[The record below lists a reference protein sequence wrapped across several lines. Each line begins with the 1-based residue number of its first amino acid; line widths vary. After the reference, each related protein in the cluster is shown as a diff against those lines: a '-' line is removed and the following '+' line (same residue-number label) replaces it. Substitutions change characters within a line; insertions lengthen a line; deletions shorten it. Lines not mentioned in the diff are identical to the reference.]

1 MKLPWSIDWAQRV
14 SPESLRHDL
23 VAGLTGATIV
33 LPQGVAFAAIAGL
46 PPAYGFYSAIVPTI
60 IAALTGS
67 SWHSVSGPNTAISL
81 LVFGALSAVFAV
93 GSEPYIQAAITLAL
107 LVGVIQLGFSLARM
121 GALVDFVSHSVMV
134 GFISAAAILIVVSQI
149 PPALGLTIERSAS
162 LSRTVLEILSAF
174 GQTDFKSAS
183 VAATTL
189 VAAVGVR
196 WFWPKS
202 PNYLVALGV
211 GTLVYLLLGSHGG
224 GLRTVGAVP
233 QVLPQAAF
241 PDVDVARLQSLA
253 PAALAIAIVG
263 LLQAA
268 SIARALAMRSGQPYD
283 NNREFLGQGLSNAVG
298 SLFQSYPAS
307 ASFTRSGVNYE
318 AGARTPLA
326 AVFASLF
333 LVAILIVVAPL
344 FAYVPLPAI
353 AGIIILVALRLLEPF
368 VIWQILRTSRSE
380 TAITAV
386 TFLSALLINLEFS
399 ILIGVL
405 LSLALFLKKT
415 AHPRIGIGA
424 PDARSSRRIFRNA
437 EENELPECPQL
448 VISRING
455 PLYFGSVEFIRREF
469 RRIALERPSQKHM
482 LFIVK
487 GVGEID
493 MPGAE
498 LLVEEAENRAAR
510 GGAFHLQTRTPRQL
524 EKVARLHVLRRL
536 TRSNIHLSKGE
547 AIAEIVPG
555 LDPEKCRNCGVR
567 VFMECRRRPGGEGA

>member
-1 MKLPWSIDWAQRV
+1 MRLSGFDWLGQV

-60 IAALTGS
+60 VAALGGS

-81 LVFGALSAVFAV
+81 LVLGALSTGFAV
-93 GSEPYIQAAITLAL
+93 GSEPYIQAAVALAL
-107 LVGVIQLGFSLARM
+107 LVGLVQIGFALARM
-121 GALVDFVSHSVMV
+121 GGLVDFVSHSVMV
-134 GFISAAAILIVVSQI
+134 GFTSAAAILIVISQI
-149 PPALGLTIERSAS
+149 APALGFVTEKSVR
-162 LSRTVLEILSAF
+162 LSQSVLELLSSTGRIDLNA
-174 GQTDFKSAS
+174 
-183 VAATTL
+183 VAVAGVTL
-189 VAAVGVR
+189 LTAVLAR
-196 WFWPKS
+196 WLWPRS
-202 PNYLVALGV
+202 PNYLMALGA
-211 GTLVYLLLGSHGG
+211 GTLTNLLFVWRGVDLH
-224 GLRTVGAVP
+224 TVGAVP
-233 QVLPQAAF
+233 QVLPAASL
-241 PDVDVARLQSLA
+241 PELDLAQLRALA

-263 LLQAA
+263 LLQAT
-268 SIARALAMRSGQPYD
+268 SIARALAMRSGQAYD
-283 NNREFLGQGLSNAVG
+283 NNREFMGQGLSNAVG

-307 ASFTRSGVNYE
+307 ASFTRSGVNYD

-326 AVFASLF
+326 AVFASVF
-333 LVAILIVVAPL
+333 LVGILFVVGPL

-353 AGIIILVALRLLEPF
+353 AAIIILVALRLLEPL
-368 VIWQILRTSRSE
+368 VLWEILRTSRAE

-386 TFLSALLINLEFS
+386 TFLSALFINLEFS

-415 AHPRIGIGA
+415 AHPHISIGA
-424 PDARSSRRIFRNA
+424 PDARTSGRIFRNA
-437 EENELPECPQL
+437 EENHLPECPQL
-448 VISRING
+448 VIARING

-469 RRIALERPSQKHM
+469 RRIAFERPAQKHL

-498 LLVEEAENRAAR
+498 VLVEEAEGRAAR
-510 GGAFHLQTRTPRQL
+510 GGEFHLQTRTPRQL
-524 EKVARLHVLRRL
+524 EKVARLHVLRKL

-547 AIAEIVPG
+547 AIAEIVPA
-555 LDPEKCRNCGVR
+555 LDPDICLTCKARI
-567 VFMECRRRPGGEGA
+567 FMECRSRPGGEEA